1 MLEMVDCLKCRHFGV
16 AIIPEKNAWQSG
28 TPVLRNVKG
37 ENMKIVAIANQ
48 KGGTAKTTTT
58 AALAVV
64 LSRGGTPVHMIDMD
78 PQASLTRAF
87 GASDDADGLYYALA
101 SRAGLPIQT
110 VSRNLSLTP
119 ATIELGRA
127 ETELLAEPG
136 REFFLRTSLEKT
148 PLPENAVVFLDCPPS
163 LGILAVNSLAAA
175 GGMIAVVQPGGF
187 ELHAIA
193 HLHMTVEAV
202 QQRVNPDLHVLG
214 AVITNAHRRR
224 TITGQVITEI
234 SRLYP
239 VLGTV
244 RSDARLL
251 YATTAGLIHRL
262 TTSQALSDYAEVLN
276 RLETVLP

>member
-1 MLEMVDCLKCRHFGV
+1 MPEYPKDGTCRNAGNVLKV
-16 AIIPEKNAWQSG
+16 
-28 TPVLRNVKG
+28 TTVL
-37 ENMKIVAIANQ
+37 MKIVAIANQ

-58 AALAVV
+58 AALAVL
-64 LSRGGTPVHMIDMD
+64 LSRRGIPVHMVDLD
-78 PQASLTRAF
+78 PQASLSRAF
-87 GASDDADGLYYALA
+87 SVSDNSDGFYNALS
-101 SRAGLPIQT
+101 SRAGLPVQR
-110 VSRNLSLTP
+110 VSHNLTITP
-119 ATIELGRA
+119 STIELGRV
-127 ETELLAEPG
+127 ETELPTESG
-136 REFFLRTSLEKT
+136 REFFLRTSLET
-148 PLPENAVVFLDCPPS
+148 THLPENAVVFLDCPPS
-163 LGILAVNSLAAA
+163 LGILAVNALATA
-175 GGMIAVVQPGGF
+175 GGMVAVIQPGGF

-251 YATTAGLIHRL
+251 YATTAGVIHTL
-262 TTSQALSDYAEVLN
+262 TSSKALNDYAEVLS
-276 RLETVLP
+276 RLEAVLP

>member
-1 MLEMVDCLKCRHFGV
+1 
-16 AIIPEKNAWQSG
+16 
-28 TPVLRNVKG
+28 
-37 ENMKIVAIANQ
+37 MKTIAIANQ

-64 LSRGGTPVHMIDMD
+64 LSRSGTPVHMIDMD

-87 GASDDADGLYYALA
+87 GASDDSDGLYNALA
-101 SRAGLPIQT
+101 SRARLPLQT
-110 VSRNLSLTP
+110 VSQNLSLTS

-136 REFFLRTSLEKT
+136 REFFLKTCLQRT

-163 LGILAVNSLAAA
+163 LGVLSVNCLASA

-187 ELHAIA
+187 ELHTLV
-193 HLHMTVEAV
+193 HLHMTVQAIQERV
-202 QQRVNPDLHVLG
+202 VNPDLHILG
-214 AVITNAHRRR
+214 VVVTNAHRRR
-224 TITGQVITEI
+224 KITEQVRLEA

-239 VLGTV
+239 LLGTV

-262 TTSQALSDYAEVLN
+262 TSSKAMNDYADVLAQ
-276 RLETVLP
+276 LGGVLP